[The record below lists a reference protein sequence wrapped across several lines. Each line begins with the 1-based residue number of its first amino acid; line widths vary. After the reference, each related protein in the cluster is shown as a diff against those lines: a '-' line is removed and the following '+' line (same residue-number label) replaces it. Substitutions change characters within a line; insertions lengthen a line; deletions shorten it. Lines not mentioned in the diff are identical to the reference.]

1 MKGKFITFE
10 GIDGSGK
17 SSMIQI
23 VFEFLQKKGYN
34 VAITR
39 EPGGTELSEK
49 IRSLL
54 FLNDMSPKTECL
66 LFAASRSEHVEKTIK
81 PLLAKGFIVLSD
93 RYVDSSISYQSFGR
107 DLLIDDVTNI
117 NNYATDGL
125 KPDLTLYFSVDVK
138 TGLERTKSRIDN
150 NRMDEEKLDFY
161 YKVKRGYDTLAEN
174 NRDRIKIVDANQSL
188 ENVEKV
194 TLELVESIL

>member
-1 MKGKFITFE
+1 M
-10 GIDGSGK
+10 
-17 SSMIQI
+17 
-23 VFEFLQKKGYN
+23 
-34 VAITR
+34 
-39 EPGGTELSEK
+39 
-49 IRSLL
+49 
-54 FLNDMSPKTECL
+54 
-66 LFAASRSEHVEKTIK
+66 
-81 PLLAKGFIVLSD
+81 SD